1 MAKKSVLII
10 KHGFSET
17 CDQQVSP
24 VVSYGDV
31 FRCTCL
37 LEDFKGW
44 HVTWITSQAAVELI
58 ADNHLVDTVVA
69 ADHPD
74 QLDDRTIK
82 PHYNWVINLEKHEM
96 WCEFAAE
103 ISADQRYGFK
113 DWSGAGQDCFYP
125 DSAAALSG
133 ALRRRGYWPLQQTL
147 FETIGRQ
154 WHGQRYVLGY
164 RPRVTEIY
172 DIGLNHH
179 VGAKWPVKA
188 WPKSKWVALHGELER
203 QGYALCWQQSLHS
216 IRHYIDWLASCRTV
230 VTNDSL
236 GLHLALALGK
246 RVVALFGPTAA
257 EQVHLYGQGLKLV
270 APCDR
275 SCVPCFR
282 PQCKYSRN
290 CMDYITLE
298 MVLDAVGMMAGE
310 PRHKSRRLAFLR
322 EGALVEAA
330 G

>member
-17 CDQQVSP
+17 CDQDVSP

-44 HVTWITSQAAVELI
+44 YVTWITSQAAAGLLAE
-58 ADNHLVDTVVA
+58 NHLIDEWVP
-69 ADHPD
+69 ADQPED
-74 QLDDRTIK
+74 LPAGALR
-82 PHYNWVINLEKHEM
+82 PHYDWIINLEKHHA
-96 WCEFAAE
+96 WCSFAAGV
-103 ISADQRYGFK
+103 SADERYGFK
-113 DWSGAGQDCFYP
+113 DWNADGQDCFYP
-125 DSAAALSG
+125 ASASALSG
-133 ALRRRGYWPLQQTL
+133 ALGRKGYWPLQQTL

-164 RPRVTEIY
+164 KPRVTEIY

-179 VGAKWPVKA
+179 VGVKWPVKA
-188 WPKSKWVALHGELER
+188 WPRAKWVALHAELER
-203 QGYALCWQQSLHS
+203 RGHALSWQQSLHS
-216 IRHYIDWLASCRTV
+216 VRHYIDWLAACRTI

-257 EQVHLYGQGLKLV
+257 EQVHLYGQGIKLV
-270 APCDR
+270 AACDR
-275 SCVPCFR
+275 SCIPCFQ
-282 PQCKYSRN
+282 PQCRYTRN
-290 CMDYITLE
+290 CMDYISLD

-310 PRHKSRRLAFLR
+310 PRHKSKRLAFVQR
-322 EGALVEAA
+322 ASLVEAA